1 MPAWFRSGWN
11 AARQSDMVEAFLI
24 ALATLAIVLYGQ
36 TRLEARE
43 IRRNRRQAKSHPLVI
58 HPSQR

>member
-1 MPAWFRSGWN
+1 
-11 AARQSDMVEAFLI
+11 MVEAFLV

-43 IRRNRRQAKSHPLVI
+43 IRRNRGEAEGRPLVLR
-58 HPSQR
+58 PQQR

>member
-1 MPAWFRSGWN
+1 
-11 AARQSDMVEAFLI
+11 MVEAFLI